1 MGVDKPFPRVG
12 PIIATGADVWARLQL
27 SWARFW
33 GRVANLVGI
42 PAFVRECDYR
52 SSLGVVVR
60 VRKGRLFTVVTVDD
74 VEIFFYRLTGRIDGV
89 ALSSPPDCTGSDTSG

>member
-1 MGVDKPFPRVG
+1 MDPNVR
-12 PIIATGADVWARLQL
+12 ARIQL

-33 GRVANLVGI
+33 GRVANLAGM

-52 SSLGVVVR
+52 SPLGVVVR

-74 VEIFFYRLTGRIDGV
+74 VEVFFYRLTGRIDGV
-89 ALSSPPDCTGSDTSG
+89 ALSSPPDCTESDTGG

>member
-1 MGVDKPFPRVG
+1 MDVDKPSRGRVPSLQLDAG
-12 PIIATGADVWARLQL
+12 VWARLQL
-27 SWARFW
+27 TWARFC
-33 GRVANLVGI
+33 GRVANLAGI

-52 SSLGVVVR
+52 SPLGVVVR

-89 ALSSPPDCTGSDTSG
+89 ALRSPPDCHGSHT